1 MPEQQDEKFSPE
13 LVAGLTTTLDSVMD
27 KTINAIDKV
36 NDQIRVLALNARIEA
51 ARAGDA
57 GKAFNI
63 VAMEIA
69 GLSNSST
76 EVVAN
81 LKRRSRKT
89 LSRISKIS
97 EDMGKSFKGV
107 RLSDLARMNIDLVD
121 RCLYE
126 RSCDVRWWATDASVV
141 NAVTDISTKSAEFA
155 CQRLRT
161 ILDSYTVYSDL
172 VLCDPTGQVI
182 ACGRPEMFRSIGT
195 EQSGTVWFQ
204 SALQSRSGREY
215 GFQTVHPCA
224 TVNNRL
230 SVVFSAAVREDGAV
244 DGRVIGVL
252 GIIFNWDNFAKDIV
266 NNVALSSEEKAT
278 TRVCIVDASGLVLAD
293 SQGRTLHDSIEFSSR
308 SKLFAGQKGYV
319 IAEVGDAA
327 CCIGHAQSAG
337 FETYASGWHSVLI
350 QEISSEHPRRRP
362 LLKNREGTRGIKRR
376 RRPITNR

>member
-1 MPEQQDEKFSPE
+1 MPEQQDDKFSPE

-27 KTINAIDKV
+27 RTINAIDKV

-141 NAVTDISTKSAEFA
+141 DALTDKNARSAEFA

-172 VLCDPTGQVI
+172 VLCDPNGQVI

-195 EQSGTVWFQ
+195 EQSSTGWFQ

-224 TVNNRL
+224 IVNNRL

-252 GIIFNWDNFAKDIV
+252 GIIFNWDNFARDIV
-266 NNVALSSEEKAT
+266 NNVALSSEEKQS
-278 TRVCIVDASGLVLAD
+278 TRVCIVDPSGLVLAD
-293 SQGRTLHDSIEFSSR
+293 SQGRTLHESIEFSSR
-308 SKLFAGQKGYV
+308 GKLFAGKKGYV
-319 IAEVGDAA
+319 IADVGDAK

-350 QEISSEHPRRRP
+350 QEIGNDPPREEQSLRKRARRRSTQ
-362 LLKNREGTRGIKRR
+362 KV
-376 RRPITNR
+376 RRPVAN

>member
-1 MPEQQDEKFSPE
+1 MPDLNDEKFSPE

-76 EVVAN
+76 DVVAN

-107 RLSDLARMNIDLVD
+107 RLSDLARMNIDLID

-141 NAVTDISTKSAEFA
+141 NALTDKSPKSTEFA
-155 CQRLRT
+155 CQRLHT

-195 EQSGTVWFQ
+195 EQSNTAWFQ

-215 GFQTVHPCA
+215 GFQTVHPCSM
-224 TVNNRL
+224 VNNRL

-244 DGRVIGVL
+244 DGRIIGVL
-252 GIIFNWDNFAKDIV
+252 GIVFNWDNFARDIV
-266 NNVALSSEEKAT
+266 NNVALSNDEKST
-278 TRVCIVDASGLVLAD
+278 TRVCIVDPSGLVLAD
-293 SQGRTLHDSIEFSSR
+293 SQGKTLNDSIEFSSR
-308 SKLFAGQKGYV
+308 GKLFAGQKGYV
-319 IAEVGDAA
+319 IAEVAETN
-327 CCIGHAQSAG
+327 CCIGHAKSAG

-350 QEISSEHPRRRP
+350 QEIVKDHVNGKPLNNGRPARRTA
-362 LLKNREGTRGIKRR
+362 KKRR
-376 RRPITNR
+376 RSITAR

>member
-1 MPEQQDEKFSPE
+1 MPEQQDDKFSPE

-27 KTINAIDKV
+27 RTINAIDKV

-141 NAVTDISTKSAEFA
+141 DALTDKNAKSSEFA

-172 VLCDPTGQVI
+172 VLCEPNGQVI

-195 EQSGTVWFQ
+195 EQSSTVWFQ

-224 TVNNRL
+224 IVNNRH

-252 GIIFNWDNFAKDIV
+252 GIIFNWDNFARDIV
-266 NNVALSSEEKAT
+266 NNVALSSEEKQS
-278 TRVCIVDASGLVLAD
+278 TRVCIVDPTGLVLAD
-293 SQGRTLHDSIEFSSR
+293 SQGRTLQESIEFSSR
-308 SKLFAGQKGYV
+308 GKLFAGKKGYV
-319 IAEVGDAA
+319 IAEVGDSK

-350 QEISSEHPRRRP
+350 QEIENDPPREGDSLRKRTRRRSIE
-362 LLKNREGTRGIKRR
+362 KV
-376 RRPITNR
+376 RRPVAN

>member
-1 MPEQQDEKFSPE
+1 
-13 LVAGLTTTLDSVMD
+13 MD
-27 KTINAIDKV
+27 RTINAIDKV

-141 NAVTDISTKSAEFA
+141 DALTDKNARSAEFA

-172 VLCDPTGQVI
+172 VLCDPNGQVI

-195 EQSGTVWFQ
+195 EQSSTGWFQ

-224 TVNNRL
+224 IVNNRL

-252 GIIFNWDNFAKDIV
+252 GIIFNWDNFARDIV
-266 NNVALSSEEKAT
+266 NNVALSSEEKQS
-278 TRVCIVDASGLVLAD
+278 TRVCIVDPSGLVLAD
-293 SQGRTLHDSIEFSSR
+293 SQGRTLHESIEFSSR
-308 SKLFAGQKGYV
+308 GKLFAGKKGYV
-319 IAEVGDAA
+319 IADVGDAK

-350 QEISSEHPRRRP
+350 QEIGNDPPREEQSLRKRARRRSTQ
-362 LLKNREGTRGIKRR
+362 KV
-376 RRPITNR
+376 RRPVAN